1 MGNGGPDA
9 FGYRWMDS
17 DYSLCPPFSWVDI
30 TGVGTAIP
38 FNGDDQNSGA
48 IALPF
53 VFPFYGNNFSSV
65 RVCTN
70 GWLSFTSALTTFT
83 NTALPS
89 GGATAPENLLAAF
102 WDDLTFSSAGDAYH
116 YYDGS
121 KFIVSWVAVPR
132 LTSGGPYTFQVILY
146 PSGTIDFQYQN
157 MQGTR
162 LNEAT
167 IGIQNATKDVGTQ
180 VVFNAN
186 YVKDNLRIRFSRA
199 PGWVTV
205 SPASGTIAAGAPPD
219 TVLVSGNATGLAD
232 GDYAG
237 QVRITSNDLD
247 EGLTTIPVNLHVGVA
262 ASTLAVNPNTL
273 NRNSQGNF
281 VSIAVTPPNPI
292 LPPNPIEPEQI
303 LTSSLLLQRSVPVD
317 PQGPVDY
324 EDGIAYYKFDRAA
337 LLEILPEGDAVPI
350 ELIGEVEDLTWFA
363 ATDEVRLLKPHF
375 QTVFTPN
382 GRTRLPIG
390 SNVSLQWTDPVG
402 HTPASYDMS
411 FSADGGATWIPV
423 FTGITDRHYQW
434 TVPAWS
440 TDHGMLELVAV
451 DAAGPMGVW
460 LQEDVEILPGVTGIE
475 NQIPKAF
482 ALKFA
487 GQNPAPGR
495 ANIELA
501 LPTASPVDVRVHDV
515 RGAVIRHLA
524 EGSLEAG
531 VHRLPWDGRDEGG
544 RRVPAGVYFVSA
556 TAGRDRGNV
565 RVVMLR

>member
-1 MGNGGPDA
+1 LTDPDA
-9 FGYRWMDS
+9 AGYRWIDS
-17 DYSLCPPFSWVDI
+17 DDPLCPPFNWIDI

-38 FNGDDQNSGA
+38 FNGDDQNSGV

-53 VFPFYGNNFSSV
+53 TFPFYGNHFNSV

-70 GWLSFTSALTTFT
+70 GWLSFTSALTAFT

-180 VVFNAN
+180 VVFNAA
-186 YVKDNLRIRFSRA
+186 YVKDDLRVRFSQA
-199 PGWVTV
+199 PSWITV
-205 SPASGTIAAGAPPD
+205 APASGTVAAGAPPD
-219 TVLVSGNATGLAD
+219 TVMVTCNAAGLAD
-232 GDYAG
+232 GDYVG
-237 QVRITSNDLD
+237 QVRIASNDLD
-247 EGLTTIPVNLHVGVA
+247 EALTTVPVNLHVGVA
-262 ASTLAVNPNTL
+262 SAGLDVNPNSL

-281 VSIAVTPPNPI
+281 LSIAVTPPNPI
-292 LPPNPIEPEQI
+292 LPPSPILPEQI
-303 LTSSLLLQRSVPVD
+303 LTSSLLLQRTVPID

-324 EDGIAYYKFDRAA
+324 EDGIAYYKFDRAS
-337 LLEILPEGDAVPI
+337 LLEILPEGETVPI
-350 ELIGEVEDLTWFA
+350 ELIGEVEDVTWFSA
-363 ATDEVRLLKPHF
+363 SDNVRLLKPHF

-382 GRTRLPIG
+382 GRTRLSIG
-390 SNVSLQWTDPVG
+390 SNVNLQWTDPAG
-402 HTPASYDMS
+402 YTPTSYDMA
-411 FSADGGATWIPV
+411 FSADGGNTWVPV
-423 FTGITDRHYQW
+423 FTGRTDRHFQW

-440 TDHGMLELVAV
+440 TENGMLELVAV
-451 DAAGPMGVW
+451 DAVGPMGVW
-460 LQEDVEILPGVTGIE
+460 LQEEIEILPGTTGIT
-475 NQIPKAF
+475 QDLPKTF

-487 GQNPAPGR
+487 GQNPAKGR
-495 ANIELA
+495 GDVELA
-501 LPTASPVDVRVHDV
+501 LPTASNVDVRIHDI
-515 RGAVIRHLA
+515 RGAVVRRLA
-524 EGSLEAG
+524 DGRLDAG

-544 RRVPAGVYFVSA
+544 HRVPAGVYFVSA
-556 TAGRDRGNV
+556 AAGGNRGNV
-565 RVVMLR
+565 RVVMLP